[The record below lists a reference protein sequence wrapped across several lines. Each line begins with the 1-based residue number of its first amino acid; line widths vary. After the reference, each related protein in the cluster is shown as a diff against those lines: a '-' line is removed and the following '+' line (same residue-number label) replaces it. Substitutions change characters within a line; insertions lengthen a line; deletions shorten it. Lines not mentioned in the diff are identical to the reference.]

1 MVKKKYDFVVLDTE
15 DFPVIFGRVARVDGF
30 TDERRLFYFQQAQGY
45 AKRLNADYVLVVSP
59 FQMEL
64 WDSKTEKPIARFDT
78 ATVLEPYNKG
88 WKQPVEKLS
97 HDRLEGLTMCW
108 LDEIISHWTGNE
120 VPYKEELTKLGVVEK
135 LKHGIVER
143 NPEE

>member
-64 WDSKTEKPIARFDT
+64 WDSHTEKPIAMFDT
-78 ATVLEPYNKG
+78 ATALGPYNKG
-88 WKQPVEKLS
+88 EKPVEKLS
-97 HDRLEGLTMCW
+97 HDRLQGLTEHW
-108 LDEIISHWTGNE
+108 LSLIIFHWTGNE